1 MNRIESLH
9 NMGQNC
15 KIFGLAQFQAQEMID
30 KTATCVE
37 ESDAFWEG
45 YFNGNATEPIKVN
58 GIQDENHLS

>member
-1 MNRIESLH
+1 MTRLEAFN

-30 KTATCVE
+30 KSATCIE

-45 YFNGNATEPIKVN
+45 YFNGTSTEPIKVN
-58 GIQDENHLS
+58 GIRENEQV